1 MLCKILKLTSGD
13 TVIGNVVEESRGYI
27 EVHRP
32 MRVVIVPKVLEE
44 NTFHMS
50 MMKWDPL
57 INFTLNSRIF
67 KQSIVSVSEATDD
80 VLEVYTELYNQFE
93 AGEHEENTAEEDTK
107 ATAGED
113 TEDTAGE
120 YTEDT
125 VGEEFIK
132 KKETQ
137 KFLDGFQEIDN
148 YLDNE
153 NIYISHI

>member
-93 AGEHEENTAEEDTK
+93 AGEHEENIVMQNRNQESEEF
-107 ATAGED
+107 D
-113 TEDTAGE
+113 TEE
-120 YTEDT
+120 KVE
-125 VGEEFIK
+125 
-132 KKETQ
+132 KEIERMKGLAIVSANTQ
-137 KFLDGFQEIDN
+137 TI
-148 YLDNE
+148 
-153 NIYISHI
+153 H